1 MFTEDQDISL
11 LEGDY
16 KCPICSQVQASQ
28 KDFTAH
34 LRGHNEVKPTNDPS
48 DPTGQAKVYHCCLCG
63 KMLSSFSSLDRH
75 MLVHSGERPFSCI
88 FCGQTFTTNGNMH
101 RHQRTHGMKT
111 PGDDTEPGGEMLVP
125 ECKARKRLLAP
136 GGPEE
141 LCSGVSNNNQS
152 DKEIFAI
159 QGAACPTCSE
169 TFSNDLSVESHI
181 VNAHPGQPLKCD
193 QCSSV
198 YPTFQNLKL
207 HKYLHHLSSLPSY
220 PPTSLPFSPI
230 FPQYSKASSPL
241 RIPGHHDSS
250 PNSDLE
256 EDESARSFSTS
267 SPAAPKSQ
275 LEGALTRPLGRD
287 KDLADIPSIITMAQ
301 GFTGLPSG
309 ELAAPSPGLAA
320 QESSDIAAED
330 EDSGS
335 PAKKMRYDDEVPFDD
350 DPVIKEMKLKGEFP
364 CSLCPSVFP
373 NLRALKGHNKEHLG
387 KAPYRCN
394 VGTCQY
400 NSNDKSTL
408 TRHMR
413 RHTGEKP
420 FECKVCN
427 FGFTTKANCERHLKN
442 KHNKATRDQIRE
454 SVIIHETDDTEALIH
469 RLQNSVGD
477 TSLLGGEGGLRAA
490 AETDLAFRCKVCKFT
505 FMSKFAAIQHGI
517 HTHPEYAENIDDIA
531 EPVGIPPQV
540 KVRKNPRM
548 KSPEVIEI
556 GSSTGCS
563 LQDRLKG
570 LPGFYRG
577 DIEEKEEERPLD
589 LSQGTPSEEGLDL
602 SRRREEEEEE
612 REKENIG
619 ARMPPGVFPPFYLPG
634 MAGQPNPLMLLYPH
648 LMGSMM
654 PQLFPG
660 AEKDVAEKL
669 QKEVMARMAAA
680 QRPYF
685 PPMDLAGMMAAQEQR
700 KQSELKQQQEAA
712 ETLQK
717 LSQMQV
723 LPNQGREEGGMP
735 GEVPV
740 LSEDGKKA
748 DNDSSFKMVM
758 KNGVLMKKQKQRR
771 YRTERPYSCQSCTA
785 RFTLRSNMERHINQ
799 QHPETWG
806 DKMKGARRPGVGVS
820 GMLSPEMKEHYSEMD
835 IMRGEEADG
844 EKEEEEGELI
854 IDDQTGEEGEEEKPA
869 ADLASISNLLT
880 TANSHT
886 FTQYFKDQEDV
897 GDSEGKE
904 EHEVEE
910 EEKKKVGDNGEKMS
924 AYSSAPHKIA
934 CPFCARKFPW
944 ESSLKRHILTHTG
957 QKPYKCRACPLWF
970 TTKSNC
976 DRHQIRKHENSGDE
990 NYNSRNVPDRPFKC
1004 SLCPTST
1011 FSSESNL
1018 HLHKCTK
1025 HLNMDLGNG
1034 NNGEDVSENED
1045 EGEDNAGIVSSYF
1058 KCHLCDEDFIHRDH
1072 VIAHIEDEHQEAY
1085 NEDRDV
1091 YESAIRISSEVK
1103 KAGTKEEKEED
1114 EMCRRVNCIFC
1125 PCQFVST
1132 NELRKHIL
1140 LHVNNKPFACDIC
1153 NKKFT
1158 IKQALM
1164 RHKKKHDSGV
1174 SSGEENSEDDCLPH
1188 YRPVPS
1194 LHSSPDRVPDILAEL
1209 ASRSK
1214 RSNLMDTIN
1223 KLSAAKAGKDK
1234 RSTLDQLFA
1243 SPSTAQT

>member
-16 KCPICSQVQASQ
+16 KCPICSLVMPSQ

-34 LRGHNEVKPTNDPS
+34 LRGHNEVKPTPDPS

-111 PGDDTEPGGEMLVP
+111 PGDEGELGMEAGIP

-136 GGPEE
+136 GQEE

-152 DKEIFAI
+152 SKELFAS
-159 QGAACPTCSE
+159 QSVTCPACSD
-169 TFSNDLSVESHI
+169 TFVNDISVETHI
-181 VNAHPGQPLKCD
+181 LNAHSGEPLKCD
-193 QCSSV
+193 QCTAM

-207 HKYLHHLSSLPSY
+207 HKYLHHLSSIPNY
-220 PPTSLPFSPI
+220 PTPTSLPFTPT
-230 FPQYSKASSPL
+230 FNMFNKEAPSPL
-241 RIPGHHDSS
+241 KIPMYQEN
-250 PNSDLE
+250 PSDND
-256 EDESARSFSTS
+256 DEAPTLTTS
-267 SPAAPKSQ
+267 SPAPPKSQ
-275 LEGALTRPLGRD
+275 LEGALTRPLGPRD

-301 GFTGLPSG
+301 GFTGLPQE
-309 ELAAPSPGLAA
+309 ELSLHASKAATPDTSIAEEPSANCSLDDE
-320 QESSDIAAED
+320 ESPS
-330 EDSGS
+330 
-335 PAKKMRYDDEVPFDD
+335 KKMRYDDDVPFDD

-442 KHNKATRDQIRE
+442 KHGKSSREQVRDSI
-454 SVIIHETDDTEALIH
+454 IIHETDDTETLIH
-469 RLQNSVGD
+469 RMQNSAESSMHG
-477 TSLLGGEGGLRAA
+477 SEGRAA
-490 AETDLAFRCKVCKFT
+490 ESDLAFRCKVCKFT

-531 EPVGIPPQV
+531 EPVGVPPV
-540 KVRKNPRM
+540 KIRKNARM

-556 GSSTGCS
+556 GSSMGCS

-570 LPGFYRG
+570 MPGFYRSEL
-577 DIEEKEEERPLD
+577 EEKEDERPLD
-589 LSQGTPSEEGLDL
+589 LSQAPPSEGLDL
-602 SRRREEEEEE
+602 SRRCEEEE
-612 REKENIG
+612 REKDKLGSGLPAQMI
-619 ARMPPGVFPPFYLPG
+619 PPAFYMPG
-634 MAGQPNPLMLLYPH
+634 MLGQANPLMMLYPH

-654 PQLFPG
+654 PQLLG
-660 AEKDVAEKL
+660 AQEKDLQEKL
-669 QKEVMARMAAA
+669 QKELVARMTGMTGG
-680 QRPYF
+680 RPPYF
-685 PPMDLAGMMAAQEQR
+685 PPMDLASLMAAQEQQR

-723 LPNQGREEGGMP
+723 LPSPKMEDKNGLEAQ
-735 GEVPV
+735 V
-740 LSEDGKKA
+740 LSEDGKKSGEH
-748 DNDSSFKMVM
+748 DSSFKMVM

-785 RFTLRSNMERHINQ
+785 RFTLRSNMERHIKQ

-806 DKMKGARRPGVGVS
+806 DKLKGGRGRGGAVS
-820 GMLSPEMKEHYSEMD
+820 LLADMKEHYTDMEM
-835 IMRGEEADG
+835 MRAEEADG

-854 IDDQTGEEGEEEKPA
+854 IDDQTCEEEEKPQ
-869 ADLASISNLLT
+869 ADLASITNLLN
-880 TANSHT
+880 TANNHT
-886 FTQYFKDQEDV
+886 FNQYFKTQDDTSDSQTKDDLEGEGSEE
-897 GDSEGKE
+897 GDR
-904 EHEVEE
+904 
-910 EEKKKVGDNGEKMS
+910 KKVGDAGEKMS

-976 DRHQIRKHENSGDE
+976 DRHQIRKHENTNEDTF
-990 NYNSRNVPDRPFKC
+990 NSRNVTDRPFKC
-1004 SLCPTST
+1004 PLCPTST
-1011 FSSESNL
+1011 FSSESSL
-1018 HLHKCTK
+1018 HLHRCTK

-1034 NNGEDVSENED
+1034 NNGEEVSEND
-1045 EGEDNAGIVSSYF
+1045 DDDGEDNAGIVSSYF

-1072 VIAHIEDEHQEAY
+1072 VIAHIEDEHLDAF

-1091 YESAIRISSEVK
+1091 YESAIRISSDVK
-1103 KAGTKEEKEED
+1103 KTGTKDEKEDD

-1174 SSGEENSEDDCLPH
+1174 SSEEEGSEEDALPH
-1188 YRPVPS
+1188 YRQTKAAS
-1194 LHSSPDRVPDILAEL
+1194 EKVPDILADL

-1223 KLSAAKAGKDK
+1223 KLSAAKAGQDK
-1234 RSTLDQLFA
+1234 RSTLDQLFGN
-1243 SPSTAQT
+1243 PSIAQS